1 MDNREIGAPG
11 QGWRARTALLTLG
24 AFAVGTDG
32 FVIVGLL
39 PEIGRTLHVGVSAA
53 GQLVSVFALVYA
65 VSSPMLA
72 TVTGRWPRRR
82 VLVTGL
88 VLLGAGNAVTALAG
102 EYGLVLASRVVAAA
116 GAAMFAA
123 SAVATAAHLA
133 PERRRGSAIAMVTA
147 GSTLSLVLGAPL
159 GTLVGRAWGWHAAIW
174 FITAV
179 AGVVAIA
186 IGVLLPV
193 IRLEQSA
200 TLRERLT
207 PLTDRR
213 VLKILV
219 VTLLAFVGIFLPF
232 TYMSAVFAHA
242 TGGDQGRLALLLMIF
257 GIAATAGNLTAGR
270 LADRY
275 DPRLVVIG
283 ATLGIAVVFLVM
295 LVVRESFVAVAIMH
309 ALSGVVSYSVIG
321 PQAHRIIAHAPKG
334 GAPLVISLN
343 GSVAYLGNFAASV
356 LGAIVIAAAGA
367 VYVLPIAAALALTAC
382 LLAWWT
388 GRPGEDR
395 RERTASGI
403 GEATA
408 AR

>member
-1 MDNREIGAPG
+1 
-11 QGWRARTALLTLG
+11 
-24 AFAVGTDG
+24 
-32 FVIVGLL
+32 
-39 PEIGRTLHVGVSAA
+39 
-53 GQLVSVFALVYA
+53 
-65 VSSPMLA
+65 
-72 TVTGRWPRRR
+72 
-82 VLVTGL
+82 
-88 VLLGAGNAVTALAG
+88 
-102 EYGLVLASRVVAAA
+102 
-116 GAAMFAA
+116 
-123 SAVATAAHLA
+123 
-133 PERRRGSAIAMVTA
+133 
-147 GSTLSLVLGAPL
+147 VLGAPL
-159 GTLVGRAWGWHAAIW
+159 GTVMGRAWGWHAAIW

-179 AGVVAIA
+179 AGIVAVA

-200 TLRERLT
+200 TLRERLA

-213 VLKILV
+213 VLRILL
-219 VTLLAFVGIFLPF
+219 VTLLAFIGIFLPF

-283 ATLGIAVVFLVM
+283 ATLGIAVVFLV
-295 LVVRESFVAVAIMH
+295 LLAVRESFVAVAIMH
-309 ALSGVVSYSVIG
+309 ALSGLVSYSVIG

-343 GSVAYLGNFAASV
+343 GSVVYLGNFASSV

-388 GRPGEDR
+388 GRPSEDR
-395 RERTASGI
+395 EERVVSGI
-403 GEATA
+403 GEAAA